1 MRNLEGKCF
10 DKMEGKRKKK
20 KEEREVGRSRHA
32 GENAR
37 RRRRHGAERNCCN
50 EKGEIRPLCVC
61 LCAVGNTGAV
71 LHTTSREEETV
82 QYFVGRDI
90 LCQGL
95 GVVGLGCACIAWSIA
110 KIVLC
115 TSCAPSVHWFATVW
129 RRNWGGLHAGGTRQW
144 WTAVIL
150 QMRSGKRYITL
161 HYIIGKV

>member
-10 DKMEGKRKKK
+10 DKMEGKRRK
-20 KEEREVGRSRHA
+20 RRGRA
-32 GENAR
+32 GGADTQEKMPR

-61 LCAVGNTGAV
+61 VCAVGNAGAA

-110 KIVLC
+110 TIVLC

-129 RRNWGGLHAGGTRQW
+129 RRNGEVCMQGGHASGGQ
-144 WTAVIL
+144 
-150 QMRSGKRYITL
+150 RSSYR
-161 HYIIGKV
+161 

>member
-10 DKMEGKRKKK
+10 DKMEGKRRK
-20 KEEREVGRSRHA
+20 RRGRA
-32 GENAR
+32 GGADTQEKMPR

-61 LCAVGNTGAV
+61 VCAVGNAGAA

-90 LCQGL
+90 LYQGL

-110 KIVLC
+110 TIVLC

-161 HYIIGKV
+161 HYILGKV

>member
-10 DKMEGKRKKK
+10 DKMEGKRGKRRGR
-20 KEEREVGRSRHA
+20 EEQT
-32 GENAR
+32 R
-37 RRRRHGAERNCCN
+37 RRKCRGGGVGTGPSGIAAMKR
-50 EKGEIRPLCVC
+50 EKSGHSVCV
-61 LCAVGNTGAV
+61 CAVGNAGAA

-129 RRNWGGLHAGGTRQW
+129 RRNGEVCMQGGHASGGQ
-144 WTAVIL
+144 
-150 QMRSGKRYITL
+150 RSSYR
-161 HYIIGKV
+161 

>member
-1 MRNLEGKCF
+1 MTRWKE
-10 DKMEGKRKKK
+10 
-20 KEEREVGRSRHA
+20 KEERGERGR
-32 GENAR
+32 EEQTR
-37 RRRRHGAERNCCN
+37 RRKCRGGGVGTGPSGIAAMKR
-50 EKGEIRPLCVC
+50 EKSGHSVCV
-61 LCAVGNTGAV
+61 CAVGNAGAA

-115 TSCAPSVHWFATVW
+115 TSCVPSVHWFATVW

-161 HYIIGKV
+161 HYTLHIREGVKKHFF